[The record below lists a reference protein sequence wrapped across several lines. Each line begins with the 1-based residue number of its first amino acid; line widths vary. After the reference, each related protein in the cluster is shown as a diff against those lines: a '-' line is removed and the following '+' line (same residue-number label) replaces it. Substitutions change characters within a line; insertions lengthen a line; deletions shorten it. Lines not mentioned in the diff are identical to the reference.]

1 MSVGFI
7 ALGPVRLGQ
16 AAADARSI
24 PLPVTSTVSDGLLG
38 TDAHGGRDRDC
49 AVLGRTARRAGLER

>member
-16 AAADARSI
+16 TAADAI
-24 PLPVTSTVSDGLLG
+24 PLPVTSTISDSLLG
-38 TDAHGGRDRDC
+38 TDAHGSRDRDC
-49 AVLGRTARRAGLER
+49 AVLDRTARRAGLER